1 MHVRTAAPVRGGAV
15 DADVLRQR
23 WPEVLDAVKGQRRI
37 AWMLLSPASVD
48 SLEGGVLTVAFPRE
62 GEAKGFAS
70 SGCDQVLA
78 GVLGTMLGLNV
89 RVRAVVGAGTA
100 GPGPRAS
107 SRRATADAPVPGA
120 GGSEPATSAAMPDAV
135 AGAPEAGPGSAA
147 PRRDEALLRG
157 FAAAGAGGG
166 AAWFAGLSGPAEP
179 LGSFAAGS
187 GLAEWASGPVALG
200 AGACGTG
207 SCAGRGGV
215 RGPGPG
221 APVPTT
227 ARTRTFR
234 PSRVPSTVAST

>member
-1 MHVRTAAPVRGGAV
+1 MPVRTAAPVRGGAV

-107 SRRATADAPVPGA
+107 ARPATADAPVPGA
-120 GGSEPATSAAMPDAV
+120 GGSEPVTSAAVPDAV
-135 AGAPEAGPGSAA
+135 AGAPDAGPEAPEPAAGPGSSRGPDDGPPGTAAA
-147 PRRDEALLRG
+147 PR
-157 FAAAGAGGG
+157 AAK
-166 AAWFAGLSGPAEP
+166 SPARRAKNP
-179 LGSFAAGS
+179 PRT
-187 GLAEWASGPVALG
+187 ASGPGGDSGDEEWPDDAGPAGDAAGPTGMELIERQLG
-200 AGACGTG
+200 
-207 SCAGRGGV
+207 GRV
-215 RGPGPG
+215 IEEIEEP
-221 APVPTT
+221 
-227 ARTRTFR
+227 
-234 PSRVPSTVAST
+234 